1 MPVSLSNVHMHRL
14 KLACKLYIWPFSVLL
29 FCAQFFFF
37 FNKMYFIS
45 QLSVVQV
52 VARKRSSKWDV
63 ACRALGHLLI

>member
-1 MPVSLSNVHMHRL
+1 MQAIYMAVFSFIILCPVFLN
-14 KLACKLYIWPFSVLL
+14 KL
-29 FCAQFFFF
+29 
-37 FNKMYFIS
+37 YFIS

>member
-1 MPVSLSNVHMHRL
+1 MYTCIGLSLHAS
-14 KLACKLYIWPFSVLL
+14 YIYGRFQFYYSVPS
-29 FCAQFFFF
+29 FFF
-37 FNKMYFIS
+37 FNKMYFVS